1 MSGTPRRPR
10 AQADTAARTA
20 LTDCQLHRL
29 RVHRRVVSFCIA
41 AHYFSLTRCRPK
53 PRSKR
58 SAVANLHC
66 SHTECCCK
74 LHALAAR
81 PRNGVLIERRGDGV
95 PWRLD
100 VRESIASTAW
110 RWGRTA
116 IHGVH
121 RRDSSLAGQ
130 EPRARRQSK
139 KPSKDAPQARRAPPR
154 RAKQRTN
161 QTLRRSR
168 RCTMAATHALMLSDC
183 SRRAT
188 RRWRRG

>member
-1 MSGTPRRPR
+1 MSKNANAAVFSSLRKPLEPYYMSGTPRRPR

-95 PWRLD
+95 PWRSRRWRAVALD
-100 VRESIASTAW
+100 VRESIAD
-110 RWGRTA
+110 
-116 IHGVH
+116 GVEV
-121 RRDSSLAGQ
+121 G
-130 EPRARRQSK
+130 
-139 KPSKDAPQARRAPPR
+139 
-154 RAKQRTN
+154 
-161 QTLRRSR
+161 
-168 RCTMAATHALMLSDC
+168 
-183 SRRAT
+183 
-188 RRWRRG
+188 